1 MHVSLQGQA
10 RVEVGRSWKTYRV
23 EDGKVQL
30 MSLLGHHN
38 MMQERKAQRG
48 GKMQPSVPQILYG
61 PDKFPEVKHE
71 TLAPCS
77 LQT

>member
-1 MHVSLQGQA
+1 MHVSLQDQA
-10 RVEVGRSWKTYRV
+10 RVEVGRSRV

-38 MMQERKAQRG
+38 TMQERKAQRG
-48 GKMQPSVPQILYG
+48 GKIQPSVPQILYG